1 MYFRSLI
8 HLIILLTCIFEHVN
22 VSRYPRFWAVIC
34 LPEWQPSFTAGGSL
48 AAVEANLNV
57 LPRRPD
63 RSHGV
68 ERLRPLPLFV
78 NMCHPVIERLGG
90 LGLTSGLRGPRLGLV
105 LSVLLSSLYVLG
117 GLAQLSKGFYI
128 GLKILKC
135 IGYFSPKRDRIL
147 FLFASTIKLGLFCQ
161 KLTMTKRQSCFQIFS
176 FSGQMLND

>member
-1 MYFRSLI
+1 MISPPVWR
-8 HLIILLTCIFEHVN
+8 
-22 VSRYPRFWAVIC
+22 
-34 LPEWQPSFTAGGSL
+34 PSFTAGGSL

-90 LGLTSGLRGPRLGLV
+90 LGLTSGLRGQRLGLV
-105 LSVLLSSLYVLG
+105 LSVFLSSLYVLG
-117 GLAQLSKGFYI
+117 GLAKLSKGLLYWSKNTKMYRIFFPQKGPYTIFVRVNNKI
-128 GLKILKC
+128 G
-135 IGYFSPKRDRIL
+135 
-147 FLFASTIKLGLFCQ
+147 AFCQ